1 MFLLYRICSND
12 SVEWV
17 VSIIEILLS
26 LYTFLLFY
34 FLIIVDRKL
43 WFVKRE
49 GHVR

>member
-26 LYTFLLFY
+26 LYTFTFLFSY
-34 FLIIVDRKL
+34 YSRPETLV
-43 WFVKRE
+43 
-49 GHVR
+49 GQT